1 MVGNGNPHTTCAQL
15 LDNLRSSGLTFT
27 LNETPY
33 SVYLTVRKKFTKE
46 YSPSNH
52 APPIGEHEPSKC
64 AGADVLAQ
72 LLQDEI
78 NNHNVTKFEL
88 SETDDK
94 LRRSVECN
102 SQNVEEYKKQHLR
115 QIATIA
121 QLTEDLAKEVD
132 EHEQS
137 ENELR
142 KLEAKVDT
150 LKNELE
156 DVVKQKEDVV
166 YENESLRGKLED
178 AEQEIENS
186 HKVRKSQSEK
196 LLQYEFKHAELA
208 TLDTALLKKKVADL
222 ETKIAGKERVISHL
236 NNQAKLSLRE
246 ITKLRQSHPDF
257 ESSDT
262 TKITPESLVSQ
273 LDTPSGISQIGTN
286 PVSTLATKAKAL
298 IENVDINKNA
308 RPDINPEHF
317 HQLTFF
323 SWS

>member
-1 MVGNGNPHTTCAQL
+1 M
-15 LDNLRSSGLTFT
+15 
-27 LNETPY
+27 
-33 SVYLTVRKKFTKE
+33 
-46 YSPSNH
+46 
-52 APPIGEHEPSKC
+52 
-64 AGADVLAQ
+64 
-72 LLQDEI
+72 
-78 NNHNVTKFEL
+78 
-88 SETDDK
+88 
-94 LRRSVECN
+94 
-102 SQNVEEYKKQHLR
+102 QHLR

-150 LKNELE
+150 LKEELE
-156 DVVKQKEDVV
+156 DVVKQKEDIV

-286 PVSTLATKAKAL
+286 PVSTLATKAKAP
-298 IENVDINKNA
+298 IENVDIKLKMHYL
-308 RPDINPEHF
+308 R
-317 HQLTFF
+317 
-323 SWS
+323 